1 MAGDYPTA
9 GFTHPLSEAPASS
22 TRRRIRLDVAFDP
35 LECGPHAS
43 DVGPAA
49 GSPQNCPVD
58 SVRPTGGERKRLC
71 HVYPVIDGHDLVSPG
86 VEPEVANA
94 DCEGEDAAGFTL
106 QNSADG
112 PVGRSR
118 PFRCTWPRNRT
129 PTAGP

>member
-1 MAGDYPTA
+1 MAGDYPTT

-58 SVRPTGGERKRLC
+58 SVRPTG
-71 HVYPVIDGHDLVSPG
+71 VSAKDSVTCTPSSTG
-86 VEPEVANA
+86 TISYRQV
-94 DCEGEDAAGFTL
+94 L
-106 QNSADG
+106 SR
-112 PVGRSR
+112 RS
-118 PFRCTWPRNRT
+118 PT
-129 PTAGP
+129 PTAKEKTRPGSNSITVQTDQ